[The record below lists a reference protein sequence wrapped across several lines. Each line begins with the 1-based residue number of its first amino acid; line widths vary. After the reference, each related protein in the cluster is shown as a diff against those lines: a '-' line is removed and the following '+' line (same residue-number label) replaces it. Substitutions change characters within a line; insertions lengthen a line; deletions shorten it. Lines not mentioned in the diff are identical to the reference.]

1 MKAQLASVG
10 LPRAP
15 VGLPEVA
22 HGVPK
27 DAQGTP
33 SLPFRSYR
41 NGPWTHSRFFY
52 VPTHVSATYH
62 FSLHFSQVVTFSFHS
77 NFVEIHIGR
86 LWGPLGV
93 PRTLLDAPWTSP
105 WTPLGPPSAPM
116 APEVCS
122 NAGETGFSM
131 KNERLACMRAQL
143 APPRASVGPP
153 RASVGLP
160 KVAHGVPKDAQGTPS
175 LPFRSYRNGPWTHS
189 WFFYVPTH
197 VNATCHFSLHFS
209 QVGAGGR
216 GRSP

>member
-1 MKAQLASVG
+1 MT
-10 LPRAP
+10 
-15 VGLPEVA
+15 
-22 HGVPK
+22 PK
-27 DAQGTP
+27 STPFSYRFSRFAAQGRV
-33 SLPFRSYR
+33 FRRVALSPR
-41 NGPWTHSRFFY
+41 IHRKRVLIARAMLFFTFWT
-52 VPTHVSATYH
+52 
-62 FSLHFSQVVTFSFHS
+62 LSFHS
-77 NFVEIHIGR
+77 DFVEIHLGR
-86 LWGPLGV
+86 PWGPLGV

-122 NAGETGFSM
+122 NAGETGFSV